1 MVIEK
6 PNIRLLKNR
15 DSGVMK
21 VVECAYCG
29 DSRRIYQLDKGDL
42 QRFGWNK
49 EGLKK
54 PSVLANSDP
63 RYGIFLSEAPLVQ
76 PQPF

>member
-15 DSGVMK
+15 DSGIMK

-42 QRFGWNK
+42 QKFGWDRSACK
-49 EGLKK
+49 R
-54 PSVLANSDP
+54 PTVLANSDP
-63 RYGIFLSEAPLVQ
+63 RYGISFADKPVSP
-76 PQPF
+76 PSPF